1 MHKLTETQR
10 KALKLIAQYPG
21 RVVAWQRGPRV
32 KGYLT
37 INGNVENAFSGS
49 GLVKE
54 VSTGIVLSTH
64 VEDGETITSYLNT
77 WEITDAGR
85 EAIRFPAT
93 TEKAAKNTEAKR
105 ESVRQGW
112 AKFHNTM
119 DVMNKRPGSDS
130 GSDSLRNML
139 TLH

>member
-1 MHKLTETQR
+1 MHKLTEAQR

-85 EAIRFPAT
+85 EAIRFPTVAGNS
-93 TEKAAKNTEAKR
+93 AKNTEAKR